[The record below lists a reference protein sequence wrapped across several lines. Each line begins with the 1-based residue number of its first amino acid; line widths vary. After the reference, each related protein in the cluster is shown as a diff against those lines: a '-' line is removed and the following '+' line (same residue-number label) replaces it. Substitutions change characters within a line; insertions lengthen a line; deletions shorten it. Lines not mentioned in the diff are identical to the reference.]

1 MKKFLA
7 IPVLIFVYIF
17 LIDILSQ
24 ADFSGLSGTNISGGG
39 PGETVG
45 FGQSVSV
52 YVTRPYL
59 FGLIRLPVYSEG
71 LGYMGDYHD
80 AFFMFIFVLTIALIV
95 TEFKHKKDI
104 KGSKTKS
111 KKR

>member
-1 MKKFLA
+1 MKRFLA
-7 IPVLIFVYIF
+7 IPVLILAYIF
-17 LIDILSQ
+17 LIDVLSQ
-24 ADFSGLSGTNISGGG
+24 MDFSDINSNEMIESGGMAR
-39 PGETVG
+39 VG
-45 FGQSVSV
+45 FGQSISV

-59 FGLIRLPVYSEG
+59 FGLIRLPVYSENM
-71 LGYMGDYHD
+71 GYIGDYHD

-104 KGSKTKS
+104 KGKKTKS